1 MSLWTQAQEAALHT
15 PAHRNRSVDFFRA
28 AAITTV
34 VIGHWFVSVP
44 QYVDGN
50 LRFTEL
56 LVRQPWVQYLTWI
69 FQVMPIF
76 FFVGGFSN
84 ASSWVSAQAD
94 PAKRRAWQAS
104 RLKRLLLPITPLV
117 LFWATFAGL
126 AGYAGLDEDL
136 IRATTRA
143 ALIPVWFLAVYI
155 MVTVAVPISF
165 RAWERF
171 GLVSVAFLV
180 AGAAIVDTIAFAAD
194 VGWLRWANYAF
205 IWLGMHQLGYWW
217 HRGFTGITGP
227 VLLMVA
233 GLVSLYL
240 LIGPFGY
247 PVSMISVPGEE
258 ISNSRPPTFAMLA
271 IGFTQAGVI
280 LLLADKVA
288 SWLQNPSRWAVVILV
303 GQRIMSVYLWHLTA
317 LLAVVGL
324 SLLAAGFGLKMVPGS
339 DVWWLSRPVWL
350 AAMLAVL
357 LPLVAVI
364 GWLEDGSRKSHKVP
378 PGPLRSV
385 LGACCACAGLTFMA
399 LYGTYGSN
407 AFGVNIIPVA
417 LTVAGV
423 GLSTISNRT

>member
-1 MSLWTQAQEAALHT
+1 MSLWTRAKNAAFQT
-15 PAHRNRSVDFFRA
+15 PAHRNRTVDFFRA
-28 AAITTV
+28 AAIATV

-56 LVRQPWVQYLTWI
+56 LVHQPWMQYLTWI
-69 FQVMPIF
+69 VQVMPIF

-94 PAKRRAWQAS
+94 PNKRRAWQAS

-117 LFWATFAGL
+117 LFWAAFAGV
-126 AGYAGLDEDL
+126 AGYAGLGEDL
-136 IRATTRA
+136 IRVTTRA

-165 RAWERF
+165 RAWERL
-171 GLVSVAFLV
+171 GLVSVALLV
-180 AGAAIVDTIAFAAD
+180 AGAAIVDIMAFAAD

-205 IWLGMHQLGYWW
+205 IWLAMHQLGYWW
-217 HRGFTGITGP
+217 YRGFTGKAGP

-233 GLVSLYL
+233 GLLSLYL

-271 IGFTQAGVI
+271 IGFTQAGII

-288 SWLQNPSRWAVVILV
+288 SWLQNPSPWAVVILI

-317 LLAVVGL
+317 LLVVVGL
-324 SLLAAGFGLKMVPGS
+324 SLLAAGFGLRMLPGS
-339 DVWWLSRPVWL
+339 DIWWLSRPVWF

-357 LPLVAVI
+357 LPLVAAF
-364 GWLEDGSRKSHKVP
+364 GWLEDGSRQSHRVP

-385 LGACCACAGLTFMA
+385 LGACCACAGLTYMA

-407 AFGVNIIPVA
+407 AIGVNVIPVA
-417 LTVAGV
+417 LTIVGV
-423 GLSTISNRT
+423 GLSTINNRA